1 MKFRWKL
8 FFYMMTIV
16 TLAYSISGSLMVTA
30 TFRIT
35 YDNKVEFA
43 IDEHEILQDTFIMVL
58 SHMSHSIT
66 EEIWRQV
73 AKDLDDTSKRDAFYF
88 WLGSEDGT
96 EIYQSYSMRK
106 EKVPVYKVDEGEKE
120 TGCYLYSDQSRYFLM
135 TRSCISSDEGIVY
148 LHIVQDISDVF
159 KSRDD
164 QLLIFYRI
172 MAGVMLFTGLF
183 SYIIA
188 YHLTKPISRLSKV
201 ARMISDGDLTVRA
214 KMDTTDEVGELAAD
228 IDEMAE
234 SLEANIEELNDAV
247 RRQEDFVGNF
257 AHELKTPLTSII
269 GYADMLRS
277 RKLSQETVFSAANY
291 IFTEGKR
298 LEGMSF
304 KLLELLVT
312 KQQNITMKKIDAEY
326 FFDEIKGAL
335 NPVMQKDGV
344 NFEVDA
350 EEGFLMAD
358 MDLLKSVLFNL
369 ADNGR
374 KATSGSLD
382 PCVVI
387 KGKVEGT
394 NYIISVTDNGSGIP
408 KEEVD
413 KITEAFYMVDKSR
426 AREQGGA
433 GLGLALCKQIMEVH
447 EGTMNII
454 SKEGEGTTFVLT
466 LKGGSD
472 YE

>member
-8 FFYMMTIV
+8 FLCMMTVV
-16 TLAYSISGSLMVTA
+16 TLAYSISGSLMVTS

-35 YDNKVEFA
+35 YDKEVEFA
-43 IDEHEILQDTFIMVL
+43 REEHEIMQDTFILVL
-58 SHMSHSIT
+58 SHMSHSVT
-66 EEIWRQV
+66 EEIWRQI
-73 AKDLDDTSKRDAFYF
+73 AKDLDNTSARESFYF
-88 WLGSEDGT
+88 WLGSEDGI

-106 EKVPVYKVDEGEKE
+106 EKVPVYKVEEGEKD
-120 TGCYLYSDQSRYFLM
+120 TGYYLYSDDNRYFLM
-135 TRSCISSDEGIVY
+135 TRSYMSTEDGNVY

-159 KSRDD
+159 KNRDD
-164 QLLIFYRI
+164 QLWIFYRI
-172 MAGVMLFTGLF
+172 MAGVMLFTALF
-183 SYIIA
+183 SYVIA
-188 YHLTKPISRLSKV
+188 YHLTKPLTHLSEV
-201 ARMISDGDLTVRA
+201 ARKISDGDLTVRA
-214 KMDTTDEVGELAAD
+214 GLESGDEVGELAAD

-234 SLEANIEELNDAV
+234 NLEANIEELNDAV

-277 RKLSQETVFSAANY
+277 RKLSQETVFGAANY

-312 KQQNITMKKIDAEY
+312 KQQNISLKKIDAEY
-326 FFDEIKGAL
+326 FFNEIKGAL
-335 NPVMQKDGV
+335 APVMEKDNV
-344 NFEVDA
+344 SLCIEA
-350 EEGFLMAD
+350 ENGYLMAD

-369 ADNGR
+369 ADNAR
-374 KATSGSLD
+374 KATSNKVDASIN
-382 PCVVI
+382 I
-387 KGKVEGT
+387 KGTILKDK
-394 NYIISVTDNGSGIP
+394 YIISVIDNGSGIP

-447 EGTMNII
+447 EGTMEIM

-466 LKGGSD
+466 LKGGAD

>member
-1 MKFRWKL
+1 MKFKWKVFL
-8 FFYMMTIV
+8 CTMTIV
-16 TLAYSISGSLMVTA
+16 TLAYSISGSLMVTS

-35 YDNKVEFA
+35 YDKEVEFA
-43 IDEHEILQDTFIMVL
+43 KEEHEILQDTFIMVL
-58 SHMSHSIT
+58 SNLSHSVT

-73 AKDLDDTSKRDAFYF
+73 AKDLDDTSAREDFYF

-96 EIYQSYSMRK
+96 EIYQSYSMRL
-106 EKVPVYKVDEGEKE
+106 EKVPVYRIEEGEKE
-120 TGCYLYSDQSRYFLM
+120 TGCYLYSDADRYFLM
-135 TRSCISSDEGIVY
+135 TRSYLSTDNGNVY
-148 LHIVQDISDVF
+148 LNIVRDISDVF
-159 KSRDD
+159 ESRND
-164 QLLIFYRI
+164 QLWIFYRI
-172 MAGVMLFTGLF
+172 MVVMMLLTAVF

-188 YHLTKPISRLSKV
+188 YHLTKPLSRLSKV
-201 ARMISDGDLTVRA
+201 ARKISEGDLTVRA
-214 KMDTTDEVGELAAD
+214 GLESSDEVGELAAD
-228 IDEMAE
+228 IDDMAE
-234 SLEANIEELNDAV
+234 SLEKNIEELNDAV

-277 RKLSQETVFSAANY
+277 RKLSQETVFGAANY

-326 FFDEIKGAL
+326 FFDEVKGAL
-335 NPVMQKDGV
+335 NPVMEKEGIELRVEAQ
-344 NFEVDA
+344 
-350 EEGFLMAD
+350 EGFLMAD

-369 ADNGR
+369 ADNAR
-374 KATSGSLD
+374 KATSGVENAS
-382 PCVVI
+382 VTI
-387 KGKVEGT
+387 KGEVCGKQYLILV
-394 NYIISVTDNGSGIP
+394 VDNGSGIP

-447 EGTMNII
+447 EGTMEIKSI
-454 SKEGEGTTFVLT
+454 EGEGTTFVLT
-466 LKGGSD
+466 LKGGAD
-472 YE
+472 HE

>member
-1 MKFRWKL
+1 MKFRGKL
-8 FFYMMTIV
+8 FLCMMTIV

-30 TFRIT
+30 TFRVT
-35 YDNKVEFA
+35 YDKEVEIA
-43 IDEHEILQDTFIMVL
+43 KEEHEILQDTFIMVL
-58 SHMSHSIT
+58 SRLTRSVT
-66 EEIWRQV
+66 EDIWKLI
-73 AKDLDDTSKRDAFYF
+73 AKDLDSTSTRENFCF
-88 WLGSEDGT
+88 WLGYEDGS
-96 EIYQSYSMRK
+96 EIYQSSSMRK
-106 EKVPVYKVDEGEKE
+106 EKIPVYKVEANEKE
-120 TGCYLYSDQSRYFLM
+120 TGCYLYSDENRYFLM
-135 TRSCISSDEGIVY
+135 TRSYIATDEGNVY

-159 KSRDD
+159 TRRDE
-164 QLLIFYRI
+164 QLMIFYRI
-172 MAGVMLFTGLF
+172 MAGVMVFTALF

-188 YHLTKPISRLSKV
+188 YHLTKPLSRLSKV
-201 ARMISDGDLTVRA
+201 ARKISDGDLSIRA
-214 KMDTTDEVGELAAD
+214 GIESSDEVGELAAD

-234 SLEANIEELNDAV
+234 NLEANIEELNDAV

-277 RKLSQETVFSAANY
+277 RKLSQETVFGAANY

-312 KQQNITMKKIDAEY
+312 KQQNVTLKKIDAEY

-335 NPVMQKDGV
+335 TPIMEKDNV
-344 NFEVDA
+344 SLSINA
-350 EEGFLMAD
+350 EAGYIEAD
-358 MDLLKSVLFNL
+358 MDLFKSVLFNL
-369 ADNGR
+369 ADNAR
-374 KATSGSLD
+374 KATD
-382 PCVVI
+382 
-387 KGKVEGT
+387 GKVDARIDISGRVED
-394 NYIISVTDNGSGIP
+394 NQYIITVSDNGSGIP
-408 KEEVD
+408 KEEVE

-447 EGTMNII
+447 EGTMDIR
-454 SKEGEGTTFVLT
+454 SKEGEGTTFVLA
-466 LKGGSD
+466 LKGGRD

>member
-8 FFYMMTIV
+8 FLCMMTVV
-16 TLAYSISGSLMVTA
+16 TLAYSISGSLMVTS
-30 TFRIT
+30 TFQIT
-35 YDNKVEFA
+35 YDNEVEFA
-43 IDEHEILQDTFIMVL
+43 KEEHEILQDTFIMVL
-58 SHMSHSIT
+58 SHLSHSVT
-66 EEIWRQV
+66 EEIWRQI
-73 AKDLDDTSKRDAFYF
+73 AKDLDDTSARELFYF

-106 EKVPVYKVDEGEKE
+106 EEVPVYKVEDGEKQ
-120 TGCYLYSDQSRYFLM
+120 TGCYLYSDENRYFLM
-135 TRSCISSDEGIVY
+135 TRSYMSADNGNVY
-148 LHIVQDISDVF
+148 LHIIQDISDVF

-164 QLLIFYRI
+164 QLWIFYRI
-172 MAGVMLFTGLF
+172 MAGVMIFTALF
-183 SYIIA
+183 SYVIA
-188 YHLTKPISRLSKV
+188 YHLTKPLSRLSKV
-201 ARMISDGDLTVRA
+201 ARKISEGDLTVRA
-214 KMDTTDEVGELAAD
+214 GLDASDEVGELAAD

-312 KQQNITMKKIDAEY
+312 KQQNITLKKIDAEY
-326 FFDEIKGAL
+326 FFDEVEGAL
-335 NPVMQKDGV
+335 SPIMKKENI
-344 NFEVDA
+344 NLCIEA
-350 EEGFLMAD
+350 EAGYLMAD
-358 MDLLKSVLFNL
+358 MDLFKSVLFNL
-369 ADNGR
+369 ADNAR
-374 KATSGSLD
+374 KATSGRPD
-382 PCVVI
+382 AYVEI
-387 KGKVEGT
+387 KGKAEVEKY
-394 NYIISVTDNGSGIP
+394 NIYVTDNGDGIP

-447 EGTMNII
+447 EGTMEII
-454 SKEGEGTTFVLT
+454 SKEGDGTTFVLS
-466 LKGGSD
+466 LKGGAD

>member
-1 MKFRWKL
+1 MKFRGKL
-8 FFYMMTIV
+8 FLCMMTIV

-30 TFRIT
+30 TFRVT
-35 YDNKVEFA
+35 YDKEVEIA
-43 IDEHEILQDTFIMVL
+43 KEEHEILQDTFIMVL
-58 SHMSHSIT
+58 SRMTRSVT
-66 EEIWRQV
+66 DDIWKLI
-73 AKDLDDTSKRDAFYF
+73 AKDLDSTSTRENFCF
-88 WLGSEDGT
+88 WLGYEDGS
-96 EIYQSYSMRK
+96 EIYQSSSMRK
-106 EKVPVYKVDEGEKE
+106 EKIPIYKVEANEKE
-120 TGCYLYSDQSRYFLM
+120 TGCYLYSDENRYFLM
-135 TRSCISSDEGIVY
+135 TRSYIATDEGNVY

-159 KSRDD
+159 ASRDE
-164 QLLIFYRI
+164 QLMIFYRI
-172 MAGVMLFTGLF
+172 MAGVMVFTAFF

-188 YHLTKPISRLSKV
+188 YHLTKPLSRLSKV
-201 ARMISDGDLTVRA
+201 ARKISEGDLSIRA
-214 KMDTTDEVGELAAD
+214 GIESNDEVGELAAD
-228 IDEMAE
+228 IDDMAE
-234 SLEANIEELNDAV
+234 NLEANIEELNDAV

-277 RKLSQETVFSAANY
+277 RKLSQETVFGAANY

-312 KQQNITMKKIDAEY
+312 KQQNVVLKKIDAEY

-335 NPVMQKDGV
+335 TPIMDKD
-344 NFEVDA
+344 NINLSINA
-350 EEGFLMAD
+350 EAGYIEAD
-358 MDLLKSVLFNL
+358 MDLFKSVLFNL
-369 ADNGR
+369 ADNAR
-374 KATSGSLD
+374 KATD
-382 PCVVI
+382 
-387 KGKVEGT
+387 GKIDARIDIAGRVED
-394 NYIISVTDNGSGIP
+394 NRYIITVTDNGSGIP

-447 EGTMNII
+447 EGTMDIR

-466 LKGGSD
+466 LKGGRD